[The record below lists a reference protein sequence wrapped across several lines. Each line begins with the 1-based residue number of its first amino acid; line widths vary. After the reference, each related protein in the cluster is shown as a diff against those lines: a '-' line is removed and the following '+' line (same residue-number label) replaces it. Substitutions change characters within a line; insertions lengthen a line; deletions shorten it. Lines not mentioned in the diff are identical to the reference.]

1 MKEPTPERQPRR
13 IPYRL
18 AGVACL
24 LLLLGSPAL
33 HFRVASKTLGSSLG
47 EGDSQRHFVT
57 GVLFYDYLRT
67 GLGSNPVH
75 FAENSEVRCPEVA
88 IEHWPPMYYA
98 VQSLF
103 YFMAGPTIRNAQ
115 ILSAI
120 MAALL
125 AMLLFLRL
133 RPEAGPGHRC
143 IGGSESSGRT
153 CGERNTCLGLLR
165 YPDPLLYTE
174 PLLVH
179 RKSSTFSG

>member
-1 MKEPTPERQPRR
+1 
-13 IPYRL
+13 
-18 AGVACL
+18 
-24 LLLLGSPAL
+24 
-33 HFRVASKTLGSSLG
+33 
-47 EGDSQRHFVT
+47 
-57 GVLFYDYLRT
+57 
-67 GLGSNPVH
+67 
-75 FAENSEVRCPEVA
+75 
-88 IEHWPPMYYA
+88 MYYA

-103 YFMAGPTIRNAQ
+103 YFMAGPTIRSAQ

-179 RKSSTFSG
+179 RESSTFSGQVLPKD